1 MIELA
6 DGLTLR
12 YTPYARCT
20 RCRVRYNGESA
31 HRLASAHIRRTEHRM
46 AYGDALVVSRNP
58 DGPLASGEAP
68 FYVKVHEILSP
79 IRQGVLPYS

>member
-1 MIELA
+1 MIELVN
-6 DGLTLR
+6 GLYLR
-12 YTPYARCT
+12 MVSYARCST
-20 RCRVRYNGESA
+20 CRVRYNDHSA
-31 HRLASAHIRRTEHRM
+31 RALASAHIRRTEHRM